1 MHSKKKIIIAD
12 DHPLLIDGLSAV
24 INNDNELMVCA
35 TAASGRQL
43 LQIIPLYE
51 PDLIMLDINLPGMD
65 GIDTAKLI
73 KTGYHQIPVLCISS
87 YYSDTLIAT
96 LKSISVEGFVPKQT
110 DSKMVLQVVKQMIAG
125 KRNIFLKSEFENH
138 YNKSAVKE
146 LELLTQR
153 EKEIIRLIKNGK
165 STKEIAEFLFL
176 SVHTVDTHR
185 KNICAKLN
193 LENPSSLVRYAANIT
208 I

>member
-1 MHSKKKIIIAD
+1 
-12 DHPLLIDGLSAV
+12 
-24 INNDNELMVCA
+24 
-35 TAASGRQL
+35 
-43 LQIIPLYE
+43 
-51 PDLIMLDINLPGMD
+51 
-65 GIDTAKLI
+65 
-73 KTGYHQIPVLCISS
+73 
-87 YYSDTLIAT
+87 
-96 LKSISVEGFVPKQT
+96 VEGFVPKQT